1 MTDAA
6 VTRTVTAVKESINMT
21 ITGHGHMSNED
32 TIRALIESWARAVS
46 AGKRKAILAHH
57 SPDLVMFD
65 FPNEVRGL
73 DAYDKTWDFFFAN
86 PRGKIVFEP
95 AQIEVTAGA
104 DVAFAACLFHCDG
117 TSAGAL
123 DFRLTTGLR
132 RQGDEWVI
140 VHEHH
145 SVRTIEER
153 FTSPATR
160 QE

>member
-1 MTDAA
+1 
-6 VTRTVTAVKESINMT
+6 
-21 ITGHGHMSNED
+21 
-32 TIRALIESWARAVS
+32 
-46 AGKRKAILAHH
+46 RKAILAHH

-65 FPNEVRGL
+65 FPNEIRGI

-86 PRGKIVFEP
+86 SRGRIVFEP
-95 AQIEVTAGA
+95 KQIEITAGD
-104 DVAFAACLFHCDG
+104 DVAFAVCLFHCDG
-117 TSAGAL
+117 TSGGAL

-153 FTSPATR
+153 FTGPATR